1 MNEEEEE
8 GGGGEEGKEGEAR
21 TRMGRWRQMR
31 REEKEIE
38 GTRRKEA
45 GDLMN
50 GKKKKT
56 LEEGVGRGGGGG

>member
-8 GGGGEEGKEGEAR
+8 GGGGEDGKEGEAR

-38 GTRRKEA
+38 GTR
-45 GDLMN
+45 
-50 GKKKKT
+50 
-56 LEEGVGRGGGGG
+56 